1 MKKNTISYTKKKK
14 KTHRKQTL
22 KRKQAKKTINII
34 MQKPNFNEKLINI
47 NKQEW
52 ILAIETLKNLWV
64 YPHTQKQKIPNHT
77 QWKLLKFS
85 INTNKT

>member
-1 MKKNTISYTKKKK
+1 MMKKNTISYTKK

-47 NKQEW
+47 NKQE
-52 ILAIETLKNLWV
+52 
-64 YPHTQKQKIPNHT
+64 
-77 QWKLLKFS
+77 
-85 INTNKT
+85 

>member
-1 MKKNTISYTKKKK
+1 MMKKNTISYTKKK

-47 NKQEW
+47 NKQE
-52 ILAIETLKNLWV
+52 
-64 YPHTQKQKIPNHT
+64 
-77 QWKLLKFS
+77 
-85 INTNKT
+85 